1 MIPTIAYYRAEKLGL
16 VDNEADAVQDWLEAE
31 IKIETNYPKQL
42 KQLKQSITLI
52 NHKHINLIAN
62 TARTIWLQAVQPVL
76 RYPVL
81 QINVLHQVRA
91 LVLSRI
97 SSKQKPARS
106 VRSHHNLRFP
116 R

>member
-1 MIPTIAYYRAEKLGL
+1 MIATIAYYRAEKLGL
-16 VDNEADAVQDWLEAE
+16 AGNEADAVQDWLEAE
-31 IKIETNYPKQL
+31 IKIETNYP

-81 QINVLHQVRA
+81 QINVLHQVRT
-91 LVLSRI
+91 LILSRI
-97 SSKQKPARS
+97 SSKQKPLFQ
-106 VRSHHNLRFP
+106 N
-116 R
+116 